1 MWSFKGHLGG
11 RLRDSLSGGWGGR
24 ILSVVAFL
32 TWLRS
37 WCNRVLNVVA
47 VTTGIVVNISS

>member
-11 RLRDSLSGGWGGR
+11 RLRDGLSGGWGGCVLG
-24 ILSVVAFL
+24 IVTFL

-37 WCNRVLNVVA
+37 QCDRVLNVVA
-47 VTTGIVVNISS
+47 VTTGTVVNISS

>member
-1 MWSFKGHLGG
+1 MWPFKGHLGG
-11 RLRDSLSGGWGGR
+11 RLRDGLSSGWGGCVR
-24 ILSVVAFL
+24 GVVAFL

-47 VTTGIVVNISS
+47 VTTGTVVNISS